1 MKNIGEVLKRL
12 RKQQRWTQEQLA
24 EQLNVSRSQISKWEN
39 GSLLPDIQSLEKLC
53 HLFHVSAD
61 FLIGSEVP
69 RQEMLREVK
78 RLYETTEMNEKTL
91 AAIDYL
97 LQNQDISEA
106 MYTLTKLPDKKRKH
120 VETMLLTIIKE
131 YAEAIS

>member
-1 MKNIGEVLKRL
+1 MKNLGEMLKRL

-53 HLFHVSAD
+53 RLFHVSAD
-61 FLIGSEVP
+61 FLIGSEVQ
-69 RQEMLREVK
+69 RQEVLREVK
-78 RLYETTEMNEKTL
+78 RLYGTTEINEKTL

-97 LQNQDISEA
+97 LQNQDMSEA
-106 MYTLTKLPDKKRKH
+106 MYTLTKLPEKKRKH
-120 VETMLLTIIKE
+120 VETMLMTIIKE
-131 YAEAIS
+131 CAEAIG

>member
-1 MKNIGEVLKRL
+1 VKNIGEVLKRL